1 MNLSELKED
10 AKSKLDG
17 KYGDAVAITLL
28 YSLISAVSV
37 RIANLVF
44 DNNFSFFV
52 NIIIASFFGLGYV
65 SFFYKISKEED
76 TELNELWSK
85 TNRFTTYF
93 LTTLIADILIFLGTI
108 CFIVPGIILMLD
120 YSMVYFIMLDHEE
133 YSASEVLRKSREMM
147 NGHRLELFKLE
158 LNFLGWMI
166 LGIFTFGILYL
177 WLTPYMKV
185 SISNF
190 YNKIKEQ

>member
-10 AKSKLDG
+10 AKIKLNG
-17 KYGDAVAITLL
+17 KYGDAVTIVLL
-28 YSLISAVSV
+28 YSLLGTFSIRLS
-37 RIANLVF
+37 NLAF

-93 LTTLIADILIFLGTI
+93 LTTLIAYILIFLGTI

-133 YSASEVLRKSREMM
+133 YSASEILKKSRDIM
-147 NGHRLELFKLE
+147 NGHKLELFKLE
-158 LNFLGWMI
+158 LSFIGWII

-177 WLTPYMKV
+177 WLIPYMKV

>member
-10 AKSKLDG
+10 AKIKLNG
-17 KYGDAVAITLL
+17 KYGDAVTIVLL
-28 YSLISAVSV
+28 YSLLGTFSIRLS
-37 RIANLVF
+37 NLAF

-52 NIIIASFFGLGYV
+52 NIIIAIFFGLGYV

-133 YSASEVLRKSREMM
+133 YSASEILKKSRDIM
-147 NGHRLELFKLE
+147 NGHKLELFKLE
-158 LNFLGWMI
+158 LSFIGWII

-177 WLTPYMKV
+177 WLIPYMKV